1 MSGLLLTL
9 HVIVSLLLIG
19 VILLQPGAKGGGLGA
34 SFGGGGANSA
44 FGARGSAPFLAKFT
58 YYLAAGVMATSL
70 VIEVIIVKENRS
82 VLDRSVTPVSASAR
96 SNASVFASPSYGPPA
111 WLTMV
116 TLVSTALAIMS

>member
-1 MSGLLLTL
+1 MSGFLLTL
-9 HVIVSLLLIG
+9 HVIVSVLLVA

-82 VLDRSVTPVSASAR
+82 VLDRSVTPLSAPAPKP
-96 SNASVFASPSYGPPA
+96 AVPAAPAAPAAPATPAPSHAPTPA
-111 WLTMV
+111 KP
-116 TLVSTALAIMS
+116 

>member
-1 MSGLLLTL
+1 MSGFLLTL
-9 HVIVSLLLIG
+9 HVIVSVLLVA

-44 FGARGSAPFLAKFT
+44 FGAQGSAPFLAKFT

-82 VLDRSVTPVSASAR
+82 VLDKGVAPIAAPASTTPAPAAPAPVPAAPAPSHAPAPVS
-96 SNASVFASPSYGPPA
+96 PKK
-111 WLTMV
+111 
-116 TLVSTALAIMS
+116 